1 MTAQTLTTSRPRRAR
16 RALAPVLV
24 LVLAGAGAAACAQE
38 SGDAGV
44 TIDDGGGDG
53 TEQGGDARF
62 SATSEFLASAAAQSS
77 AEPFRIEM
85 DMAVSAMG
93 TDIDADN
100 LVVGQT
106 DGDRGSFTMD
116 FSAMFE
122 DAPGASEMFGDAEPT
137 MDMVFDGTALYM
149 RSAIF
154 ATMADAGIT
163 GEDLGPMAALADL
176 GDQWGRVDLDA
187 LGEDVSLSDVAS
199 STGAQAADPH
209 AFLDMVTNATDP
221 HELGSDTLRGDHV
234 QGIGATI
241 TFGDMLEA
249 EGQDAGSYLDTAG
262 TSGGLGAAASQA
274 VFDTEMPV
282 EVWVDD
288 DDHVRQV
295 AVSMDMDQVMESLDA
310 PGASASFELT
320 MDFFDYGDP
329 TIAIEVPTESVDIT
343 DAYAEL
349 LTQD

>member
-16 RALAPVLV
+16 RALAPVLA
-24 LVLAGAGAAACAQE
+24 LVLAGAGAACAQE

-53 TEQGGDARF
+53 SERGGDARF

-100 LVVGQT
+100 LLVGQT

-137 MDMVFDGTALYM
+137 MDIVTDGTALYM

-154 ATMADAGIT
+154 ATLADAGAT
-163 GEDLGPMAALADL
+163 DEVLGPVAALAEL

-209 AFLDMVTNATDP
+209 AFLDMVTNASDP

-249 EGQDAGSYLDTAG
+249 EGQDAGSYLDSAG

-288 DDHVRQV
+288 DGHVRQV
-295 AVSMDMDQVMESLDA
+295 VVSMDMDQVMGSLDA
-310 PGASASFELT
+310 PGASASLELT
-320 MDFFDYGDP
+320 MDFFDYSDP

>member
-1 MTAQTLTTSRPRRAR
+1 MAATLRIPPWEPPRWGLSPWRRRAGGPTIGSTARPRRR
-16 RALAPVLV
+16 RHDDGADPDHVPATAGAPCPGPRVGFGPGGGRRPAPAPV
-24 LVLAGAGAAACAQE
+24 GPRG
-38 SGDAGV
+38 GGPGGPP
-44 TIDDGGGDG
+44 DDGGGDG
-53 TEQGGDARF
+53 SERGGDARF

-85 DMAVSAMG
+85 DMAISAMG

-100 LVVGQT
+100 LMVGQT

-241 TFGDMLEA
+241 TFGDMLDA
-249 EGQDAGSYLDTAG
+249 EGPDAAPYPRPAG
-262 TSGGLGAAASQA
+262 PSGGLGAAASQA

-295 AVSMDMDQVMESLDA
+295 
-310 PGASASFELT
+310 
-320 MDFFDYGDP
+320 
-329 TIAIEVPTESVDIT
+329 
-343 DAYAEL
+343 
-349 LTQD
+349 